1 MKKSQLQS
9 IIREEIKK
17 TLNEK
22 AILNAINP
30 PLPEGE
36 VKQAVGNLENYL
48 SSIGAILDY
57 NHAQKLADLVIKII
71 NAAKKEKRNKRL
83 TFNKPTQE

>member
-1 MKKSQLQS
+1 MKKTELKSL
-9 IIREEIKK
+9 IREEIKK

-30 PLPEGE
+30 PLQGE
-36 VKQAVGNLENYL
+36 VKQAVENLEKHL

-71 NAAKKEKRNKRL
+71 NAAKK
-83 TFNKPTQE
+83 